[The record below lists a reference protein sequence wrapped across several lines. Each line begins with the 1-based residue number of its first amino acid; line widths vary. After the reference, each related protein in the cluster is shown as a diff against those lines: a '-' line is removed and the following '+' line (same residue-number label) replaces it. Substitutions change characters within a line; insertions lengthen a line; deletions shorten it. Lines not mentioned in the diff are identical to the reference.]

1 MIKSNLKIKP
11 FIIKMEC
18 QFCEKIISTKGNLNY
33 HQKTSKTCLK
43 IQQKKSERDI
53 EIDLT
58 NCDYCNKS
66 FSTQNFRKHSCK
78 NKIIFETKKEKDL
91 EFQKILKEKDL
102 EFQKILEKKDL
113 EFQKILKEKELEFQ
127 RILEKKDLEIQ
138 KLQTEIK
145 LKDEIYKDEH
155 KTIRKLALQPKTTTT
170 NNNTNN
176 IVGSFNM
183 NDTEKIKNIIQN
195 EFSIDDIIEGQK
207 GLAKFAVNKILKDEQ
222 GNLCYICT
230 DPSRKIFKYKNIDGK
245 VVKDVDSQKLTN
257 AFIDSEIKNITNCKT
272 MTYWTKDD
280 GSQDSEKFSCMSLP
294 ASEIMNLKFDNSS
307 FRDQL
312 VVLTSS

>member
-1 MIKSNLKIKP
+1 
-11 FIIKMEC
+11 MEC

-91 EFQKILKEKDL
+91 EFQ
-102 EFQKILEKKDL
+102 
-113 EFQKILKEKELEFQ
+113 

-155 KTIRKLALQPKTTTT
+155 KTIRKLALQPKTTN

-176 IVGSFNM
+176 IIGSFNI

-257 AFIDSEIKNITNCKT
+257 AFIDSEIKNITNYKT
-272 MTYWTKDD
+272 MSYWTKDD

>member
-1 MIKSNLKIKP
+1 
-11 FIIKMEC
+11 MEC

-78 NKIIFETKKEKDL
+78 NKIIFETKKEK
-91 EFQKILKEKDL
+91 EL
-102 EFQKILEKKDL
+102 EFQKILEKKEL
-113 EFQKILKEKELEFQ
+113 EFQK
-127 RILEKKDLEIQ
+127 ILEKKDLEIQ

-170 NNNTNN
+170 NNNNINN
-176 IVGSFNM
+176 IIGSFNM
-183 NDTEKIKNIIQN
+183 NDTEKIKNIIRN

-257 AFIDSEIKNITNCKT
+257 AFIDSEIKNITNYKT
-272 MTYWTKDD
+272 MSYWTKDD

-312 VVLTSS
+312 VVLTS